1 MFVLGYKQYVNLLFL
16 NLGIRVSR
24 LITVFYF
31 MIDTQINLSV
41 TVYACHKVNISNKII
56 PVSFLFLIVNDVKPE
71 CIEEYVALV

>member
-41 TVYACHKVNISNKII
+41 TLYAPKLVNI
-56 PVSFLFLIVNDVKPE
+56 V
-71 CIEEYVALV
+71 